1 VVTGSSGARPDRR
14 RLDLSLAKVLDAAH
28 VLVEREGL
36 QALSMRRVGRELG
49 VEPMALYRYVGDRAQ
64 LLDALVNRYVDRMFD
79 DPLLL
84 PHHDHD
90 WRAFLTH
97 LAVGIRELALAQP
110 AVFPLLAT
118 HPPAAP
124 WLRPPLRS
132 LRWVEQFLTG
142 LLQRG
147 FADDGAAEAYRAFTS
162 FLLGHL
168 LLELSALTPTGA
180 EPGAPADQRPDAA
193 TLTAQA
199 ASPTPIG
206 AAPTETPTQSR
217 AQNLHD
223 YPVLTRLADRLGQD
237 HARQEFQSA
246 LTSLLDRI
254 SRLRAN
260 PPQQ

>member
-1 VVTGSSGARPDRR
+1 VGASSRNPRR
-14 RLDLSLAKVLDAAH
+14 DSNSSRLPENAS
-28 VLVEREGL
+28 
-36 QALSMRRVGRELG
+36 
-49 VEPMALYRYVGDRAQ
+49 
-64 LLDALVNRYVDRMFD
+64 
-79 DPLLL
+79 
-84 PHHDHD
+84 
-90 WRAFLTH
+90 
-97 LAVGIRELALAQP
+97 
-110 AVFPLLAT
+110 AT
-118 HPPAAP
+118 SPAAP

-147 FADDGAAEAYRAFTS
+147 LADDGAAEAYRAFTS

-168 LLELSALTPTGA
+168 LLELSALTPTGV
-180 EPGAPADQRPDAA
+180 EPGAPADQRPDSA

-199 ASPTPIG
+199 ASPIPSDP
-206 AAPTETPTQSR
+206 APAHSR

-260 PPQQ
+260 PAQQ

>member
-1 VVTGSSGARPDRR
+1 
-14 RLDLSLAKVLDAAH
+14 
-28 VLVEREGL
+28 
-36 QALSMRRVGRELG
+36 
-49 VEPMALYRYVGDRAQ
+49 
-64 LLDALVNRYVDRMFD
+64 MFD

-84 PHHDHD
+84 PHRDHD

-132 LRWVEQFLTG
+132 LRWVEQFPTG

-147 FADDGAAEAYRAFTS
+147 FADDGAAETYRAFTS

-168 LLELSALTPTGA
+168 LLELSALTPTGGGTGWTRRPA
-180 EPGAPADQRPDAA
+180 AGRGDPDSAGSLAHPVRPSPSAKPGA
-193 TLTAQA
+193 
-199 ASPTPIG
+199 
-206 AAPTETPTQSR
+206 
-217 AQNLHD
+217 NLHD

-260 PPQQ
+260 PPQP

>member
-1 VVTGSSGARPDRR
+1 MVRGSSGTRPDRR
-14 RLDLSLAKVLDAAH
+14 RLDLSLAKVLDVAH
-28 VLVEREGL
+28 VLLDREGA

-64 LLDALVNRYVDRMFD
+64 LLDALVNRYVDRMSD

-84 PHHDHD
+84 PHRDHD

-132 LRWVEQFLTG
+132 LPWVEQFLTE

-168 LLELSALTPTGA
+168 LLEVSGLTPTRV
-180 EPGAPADQRPDAA
+180 EPGAPADQQPDAA

-199 ASPTPIG
+199 ASPTPSNPG
-206 AAPTETPTQSR
+206 PAQGR
-217 AQNLHD
+217 AQTLHD
-223 YPVLTRLADRLGQD
+223 YPVLARLADRLGQD
-237 HARQEFQSA
+237 HARQEFQTA

>member
-1 VVTGSSGARPDRR
+1 VVRGSSGTRPDRR
-14 RLDLSLAKVLDAAH
+14 RLDLPLAKVLDAAH

-49 VEPMALYRYVGDRAQ
+49 VEPMALYRYVGDRGQ

-84 PHHDHD
+84 PHRDHD

-97 LAVGIRELALAQP
+97 LAIGIRELALAQP

-132 LRWVEQFLTG
+132 LQWVEQFLTG

-168 LLELSALTPTGA
+168 LLELSALTPTGV
-180 EPGAPADQRPDAA
+180 EPGAPADQRPDSA

-199 ASPTPIG
+199 ASPIPSDP
-206 AAPTETPTQSR
+206 APAHSR

-260 PPQQ
+260 PAQQ